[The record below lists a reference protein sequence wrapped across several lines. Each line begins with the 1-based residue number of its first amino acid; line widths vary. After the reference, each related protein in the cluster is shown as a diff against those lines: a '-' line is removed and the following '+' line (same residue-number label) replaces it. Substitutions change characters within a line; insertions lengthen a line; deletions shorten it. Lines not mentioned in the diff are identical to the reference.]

1 MGGKRG
7 PGYGHFVSR
16 RGGNQPGASV
26 EIRWFVVVGCLP
38 GCGMAWLRLRGWAR
52 MGGQG
57 DRTRR
62 RQAGSGQGVQLTP
75 EVVFRMACEGTG
87 SGHEPDGEDAGG
99 RQPEA
104 TELRR
109 DTKPAAPR
117 WPAVIATTVRLWLR
131 RNSARLGRFVRRRW
145 VGVLAVLAVMV
156 LAAGGLT
163 VALTRHAVS
172 TAPAAGDK
180 AAGAGA
186 VAGRTGQNSGA
197 LAAGQAAAWVAQQV
211 SRDAVVAC
219 DPSTCPVLQARGFPA
234 ENLLVLPSGAAD
246 PLFAGVIVATPAVRD
261 MFGSR
266 LQFGYAPAVIASFGS
281 GAARIDVRAI
291 APDGAAAY
299 RAALG
304 SDWAARRSAAAELV
318 SNRRVHA
325 AGAARQALLSGQV
338 DSRLL
343 ITLAALAVSHSV
355 SVVAFGG
362 SAPGASAGVPLREM
376 DISGTGSAVDRS
388 AELQRMRSFVF
399 AQHPA
404 FLPAHVSLVRVAG
417 GGSALRIEFGAP
429 SPLGL
434 LAGRPVTQ

>member
-1 MGGKRG
+1 MG
-7 PGYGHFVSR
+7 
-16 RGGNQPGASV
+16 
-26 EIRWFVVVGCLP
+26 E
-38 GCGMAWLRLRGWAR
+38 
-52 MGGQG
+52 QG
-57 DRTRR
+57 DRMRR
-62 RQAGSGQGVQLTP
+62 RQAGRGQGVQLTP
-75 EVVFRMACEGTG
+75 EAMFGMARGGPG
-87 SGHEPDGEDAGG
+87 SGHERDRDDVGG
-99 RQPEA
+99 GQPGVAE
-104 TELRR
+104 RPP

-117 WPAVIATTVRLWLR
+117 WPVVIATTVRLWLR
-131 RNSARLGRFVRRRW
+131 RHSARLGRFRRRRW
-145 VGVLAVLAVMV
+145 VAVLAVLAVMV

-163 VALTRHAVS
+163 VALTRHAVT

-180 AAGAGA
+180 AAGTGA
-186 VAGRTGQNSGA
+186 VAGPTGQNSGA
-197 LAAGQAAAWVAQQV
+197 LTAGQAAAAWVAQQV
-211 SRDAVVAC
+211 SRDAIVAC
-219 DPSTCPVLQARGFPA
+219 DPSTCPVLQAHGFPA
-234 ENLLVLPSGAAD
+234 ENLLVLPSGATG
-246 PLFAGVIVATPAVRD
+246 PLFAEVIVATPAVRN

-318 SNRRVHA
+318 SNPRVHA

-343 ITLAALAVSHSV
+343 TTLAALAVSHSV
-355 SVVAFGG
+355 NVVAFGG

-376 DISGTGSAVDRS
+376 DISGTGSPVDRS
-388 AELQRMRSFVF
+388 AELQRMRSFVL
-399 AQHPA
+399 AQRPA
-404 FLPAHVSLVRVAG
+404 FLPAHVSLVRLAG
-417 GGSALRIEFGAP
+417 GGSALRIGFGAP

>member
-1 MGGKRG
+1 
-7 PGYGHFVSR
+7 
-16 RGGNQPGASV
+16 
-26 EIRWFVVVGCLP
+26 
-38 GCGMAWLRLRGWAR
+38 

-62 RQAGSGQGVQLTP
+62 RQAGRGQGVELTP
-75 EVVFRMACEGTG
+75 EVVFGMARERPG
-87 SGHEPDGEDAGG
+87 SGHEPDRDDAGG
-99 RQPEA
+99 RQPEV
-104 TELRR
+104 TERWR

-117 WPAVIATTVRLWLR
+117 WPTVIATTVRLWLR
-131 RNSARLGRFVRRRW
+131 RHSARLGRFRRRRW
-145 VGVLAVLAVMV
+145 VAVLAVLAVMV

-163 VALTRHAVS
+163 VALTRHAVT
-172 TAPAAGDK
+172 TAPAVGEK

-186 VAGRTGQNSGA
+186 VAGRTGQDSGA
-197 LAAGQAAAWVAQQV
+197 LAAAWVAQQV

-219 DPSTCPVLQARGFPA
+219 DRSTCPVLQARGFPA
-234 ENLLVLPSGAAD
+234 ENLLVLASGATY
-246 PLFAGVIVATPAVRD
+246 PLFSDVIVATPAVRN

-304 SDWAARRSAAAELV
+304 SDWAARRSAAADLV
-318 SNRRVHA
+318 SNHRVHA
-325 AGAARQALLSGQV
+325 AAAARQALLSGQV
-338 DSRLL
+338 ESRLL

-355 SVVAFGG
+355 NVVAFGG
-362 SAPGASAGVPLREM
+362 SARGASAGVPLREM
-376 DISGTGSAVDRS
+376 DISGTGSPVDRS
-388 AELQRMRSFVF
+388 AELQRMRSFVL

-404 FLPAHVSLVRVAG
+404 FLPAHVSLVRLAG
-417 GGSALRIEFGAP
+417 GGPALRIEFGAP